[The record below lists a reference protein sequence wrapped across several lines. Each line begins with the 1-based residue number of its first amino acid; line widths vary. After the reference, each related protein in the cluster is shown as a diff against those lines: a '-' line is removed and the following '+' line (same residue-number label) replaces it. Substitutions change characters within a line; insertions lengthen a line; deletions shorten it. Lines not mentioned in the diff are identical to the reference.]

1 MVIVPL
7 LPTDKYPLTINNQ
20 PMKSINFR
28 RGSTFLRTQKEKPLS
43 PKKTNIDRYIYF
55 AILGVLCIFIAGYLW
70 IKFFYIRANG
80 QVLLD
85 NVMIRLTE
93 DGRIIKLFKAEGD
106 SVTAGDSLFMYFV
119 EARANQL
126 LGISDSSSTNIEKNN
141 SSGMQ
146 WVEREIFNIQT
157 KIALNKVEIEEN
169 SKLLSK
175 QKSDLLRVQNQVM
188 LDALPHSR
196 LESVQQD
203 VDHLSTEIAKTKQEN
218 TELELLAA
226 QLKNPLDAA
235 PSVLQSNSG
244 FSTTGIYG
252 LTRVFIAP
260 VDGYVNRIYKS
271 EYETALRTE
280 DILSVQKRDRIFI
293 KAFFEQKDID
303 HFKENDVV
311 NVRFPDGTK
320 SKGIIKRLYLGTYD
334 LPVEFQKK
342 YEPTHRTIAAD
353 VYPLDSAEA
362 GQWKPFHKLNA
373 EITKFKF

>member
-1 MVIVPL
+1 
-7 LPTDKYPLTINNQ
+7 
-20 PMKSINFR
+20 MKSINFR
-28 RGSTFLRTQKEKPLS
+28 RGKSFLRTQKEKIPGT
-43 PKKTNIDRYIYF
+43 KKVNYDRYIYF
-55 AILGVLCIFIAGYLW
+55 VILGIIGIALGWYLW
-70 IKFFYIRANG
+70 FKFFYIKANG

-93 DGRIIKLFKAEGD
+93 DGRILKLFKAEGD

-126 LGISDSSSTNIEKNN
+126 LGISDSSSTMIEKNN
-141 SSGMQ
+141 NTGTQ
-146 WVEREIFNIQT
+146 WMEREIFNIQI
-157 KIALNKVEIEEN
+157 KIALNNVEIEEN
-169 SKLLSK
+169 SKLLAK
-175 QKSDLLRVQNQVM
+175 QKSDLMRVRNQVM

-203 VDHLSTEIAKTKQEN
+203 VDRLSTDIAKTKQEN
-218 TELELLAA
+218 AELALLAA
-226 QLKNPLDAA
+226 QLKNPLSL
-235 PSVLQSNSG
+235 PSDVSQSNG
-244 FSTTGIYG
+244 AFSATGMYG

-293 KAFFEQKDID
+293 KAFFEQKDIED
-303 HFKENDVV
+303 FKEDDVV
-311 NVRFPDGTK
+311 NVSFPDGTK

-342 YEPTHRTIAAD
+342 YEPTHRTVAAD
-353 VYPLDSAEA
+353 VYPLDSTEA
-362 GQWKPFHKLNA
+362 THWKPFHKMNA